1 MTQNVLISLYF
12 SIEVHFFCLYW
23 ETKGHGPPSNQS
35 CEALQ
40 LNIITLSVIFQ
51 LYIFSQIHPFTIAS
65 AGFESATFWIQVTY
79 ARHSAKLS
87 NVPLSINDFILHYVD
102 NFVTKRTLPQR
113 IEFDWIDH
121 QFTYTVHC
129 MKSRAQLSWNSTF
142 RWAPTSRT
150 GGVLLRAKIIFW
162 NETSFQKWFLLTDL
176 FYFYMYLLFSSL
188 SFPPFPLF
196 IFVIVFFLGL
206 FSYLIILINFYFQ
219 HTYFFFRI

>member
-1 MTQNVLISLYF
+1 MF
-12 SIEVHFFCLYW
+12 SAKV
-23 ETKGHGPPSNQS
+23 
-35 CEALQ
+35 
-40 LNIITLSVIFQ
+40 
-51 LYIFSQIHPFTIAS
+51 HPFTIAS

-142 RWAPTSRT
+142 RWAPKSRT

-176 FYFYMYLLFSSL
+176 FYFYMYLLFFLLCLFLLFRYLFLSL
-188 SFPPFPLF
+188 
-196 IFVIVFFLGL
+196 FFFL
-206 FSYLIILINFYFQ
+206 FSYLIYFYKFLFS
-219 HTYFFFRI
+219 TYLFFLSHLEHRLHQQTPWMISSTNNNKPRAVNGLLVWNWSNTKPIR